1 MYSKRIRQDLG
12 SGAQCRLWFPNEP
25 TSQKKKRC
33 HDKENDG
40 GDNHSPK
47 DESFA
52 TCVHLRMIEDAEQKI
67 NRPFIIGLAFIP
79 YRYLF
84 CYNLINMF
92 KYIIRKLFGTR
103 NDRVLKKMASVVAE
117 INTHEETVQAM
128 TDEELKAKTPYFRN
142 LLQTGKTLDDI
153 LPEVFAVVRETAR
166 RVLGMRHYDV
176 QLLGGIVLHRG
187 MISEMKTGEGKT
199 LVATLPA
206 YLNALTGKGV
216 HIVTVNDYLANRDAN
231 WMGEIFRFLGL
242 SVGVIQHEMSD
253 EERRDAYRC
262 DITYGTNNEFGFDY
276 LRDNMKFEQSALAQR
291 PFYYAIV
298 DEVDSILIDEARTP
312 LIISGPTEGST
323 AFFYNVN
330 DFVKRIKNDSTSY
343 ELDEKSKTV
352 VLTETGIAEAERFF
366 KIDNLYDLSNMELL
380 HQIYQSL
387 KAHKLFARDVDY
399 LVKDNQVVIVDEF
412 TGRMMPGRRYSDGLH
427 QALEAK
433 ENVRIEREYQ
443 TLATITFQNLFRM
456 YEKLSGM
463 TGTAITEAV
472 EFSAIYNLDVIEI
485 PTNRPLIRIEHPDVI
500 YGSLEEK
507 WNAVVEEIRHLHE
520 KGQPV
525 LVGTISIENSELLS
539 KYLKR
544 EKIPHV
550 VLNAKYHEREAEIV
564 AQAGRLGAVTIA
576 TNMAGRG
583 TDILLGGNPDFILRE
598 ELKKKGYTLQ
608 TAPEVVV
615 NQLKIDIETSC
626 REAQKKVLTLGGLHI
641 LGTERHESRRIDNQL
656 RGRSGR
662 QGDPGSSR
670 FYISL
675 EDNLMKILGSDRI
688 KNLLVRSGMRD
699 GVPIENK
706 LVSRAIENAQKQ
718 IEGQHFSIRKHL
730 LEYDDVMNKQRQV
743 IYTMRHEILMG
754 ADLSDQIQSMVEGT
768 SADLCESYLPGNAES
783 TEWQVDSFKNELKA
797 IFGIDIQSILDNPVE
812 SYKPSQVQESIMK
825 YLKSVYREKEQM
837 MGTGMM
843 REFERWIFLQIIDN
857 QWKDHLLT
865 IDHLK
870 EGIGLRSYA
879 QRDPLIEYKKE
890 SFTLFEEL
898 QQRIDEET
906 LRFIYQLKPVVQDQ
920 LEKQKSRQKSTVNR
934 PTLKMPG
941 RKAKKRR

>member
-1 MYSKRIRQDLG
+1 
-12 SGAQCRLWFPNEP
+12 
-25 TSQKKKRC
+25 
-33 HDKENDG
+33 
-40 GDNHSPK
+40 
-47 DESFA
+47 
-52 TCVHLRMIEDAEQKI
+52 
-67 NRPFIIGLAFIP
+67 
-79 YRYLF
+79 
-84 CYNLINMF
+84 MF
-92 KYIIRKLFGTR
+92 KFIIRKLFGTR
-103 NDRVLKKMASVVAE
+103 NDRVLKKMDHIVE
-117 INTHEETVQAM
+117 QINFHETAISALS
-128 TDEELKAKTPYFRN
+128 DAELKDKTQYFKAQ
-142 LLQTGKTLDDI
+142 LQDGKALDDL
-153 LPEVFAVVRETAR
+153 LPEAFSIVRETAK

-187 MISEMKTGEGKT
+187 MIAEMKTGEGKT

-206 YLNALTGKGV
+206 YLNALTDKGV

-253 EERRDAYRC
+253 EERQLAYRC

-276 LRDNMKFEQSALAQR
+276 LRDNMKFDQASLAQK
-291 PFYYAIV
+291 PFHFAIV

-330 DFVKRIKNDSTSY
+330 DFVKRIKNDSSAY

-366 KIDNLYDLSNMELL
+366 KVENLYDLTNMDML

-472 EFSAIYNLDVIEI
+472 EFASIYNLDVIEI
-485 PTNRPLIRIEHPDVI
+485 PTNRPMIRIEFQDVI
-500 YGSLEEK
+500 YGSIEEK
-507 WNAVVEEIRHLHE
+507 WDAVAEEIRSLHE

-525 LVGTISIENSELLS
+525 LVGTISIENSEILS
-539 KYLKR
+539 KRLKR
-544 EKIPHV
+544 DRIPHV

-564 AQAGRLGAVTIA
+564 AQAGRISAVTIA

-583 TDILLGGNPDFILRE
+583 TDILLGGNPEYILRE
-598 ELKKKGYTLQ
+598 ELKKRGFSLQ
-608 TAPEVVV
+608 TAPEVILT
-615 NQLKIDIETSC
+615 QLKEEIDTST
-626 REAQKKVLTLGGLHI
+626 REAHEKVLSLGGLHI

-718 IEGQHFSIRKHL
+718 IESQHFSVRKHL
-730 LEYDDVMNKQRQV
+730 LEYDDVMNKQRKV
-743 IYTMRHEILMG
+743 IYTMRREVLMG
-754 ADLSDQIQSMVEGT
+754 ADLSERIHQLVDDICL
-768 SADLCESYLPGNAES
+768 DLCESYLPKDQDAG
-783 TEWQVDSFKNELKA
+783 EWQTDSFKNEIKA
-797 IFGIDIQSILDNPVE
+797 IFGVDLQSVFDEAIEDLAP
-812 SYKPSQVQESIMK
+812 PAIHESIFK
-825 YLKSVYREKEQM
+825 YLSALHREKENM
-837 MGTGMM
+837 MGISMM
-843 REFERWIFLQIIDN
+843 REFERWIFMQIIDT

-890 SFTLFEEL
+890 SFTLFKAL
-898 QQRIDEET
+898 QQRIEEESI
-906 LRFIYQLKPVVQDQ
+906 RFIYQLKPVEEER
-920 LEKQKSRQKSTVNR
+920 LAKQKSRQKAPTSR
-934 PTLKMPG
+934 PTLKMPSG
-941 RKAKKRR
+941 KQSKSRRRR

>member
-1 MYSKRIRQDLG
+1 
-12 SGAQCRLWFPNEP
+12 
-25 TSQKKKRC
+25 
-33 HDKENDG
+33 
-40 GDNHSPK
+40 
-47 DESFA
+47 
-52 TCVHLRMIEDAEQKI
+52 
-67 NRPFIIGLAFIP
+67 
-79 YRYLF
+79 
-84 CYNLINMF
+84 MF
-92 KYIIRKLFGTR
+92 KFILRKLFGTR
-103 NDRVLKKMASVVAE
+103 NDRVIKKMSVTVE
-117 INTHEETVQAM
+117 QINRHEPAVQALG
-128 TDEELKAKTPYFRN
+128 DSELADKTAYFKA
-142 LLQTGKTLDDI
+142 LLQSGKNLDDI
-153 LPEVFAVVRETAR
+153 LPEAFAVVRETAK

-176 QLLGGIVLHRG
+176 QLLGGIVLHQG

-242 SVGVIQHEMSD
+242 SVGVIQHEMTD
-253 EERRDAYRC
+253 EERQEAYRC

-276 LRDNMKFEQSALAQR
+276 LRDNMKFEQAALAQR
-291 PFYYAIV
+291 PFHYAIV

-323 AFFYNVN
+323 AFYYNVN
-330 DFVKRIKNDSTSY
+330 DFVKRIKNDASAF
-343 ELDEKSKTV
+343 ELDEKTKTV

-366 KIDNLYDLSNMELL
+366 KVENLYDLTNMDLL

-433 ENVRIEREYQ
+433 ENVHIEREYQ

-456 YEKLSGM
+456 YDKLAGM

-472 EFSAIYNLDVIEI
+472 EFSSIYKLDVIEI
-485 PTNRPLIRIEHPDVI
+485 PTNKPMIRIEYPDVI
-500 YGSLEEK
+500 YGSIEEK
-507 WNAVVEEIRHLHE
+507 WDAVSEEIRQLHE

-525 LVGTISIENSELLS
+525 LVGTISIENSEILS
-539 KYLKR
+539 KRLKK
-544 EKIPHV
+544 EHIPHV

-583 TDILLGGNPDFILRE
+583 TDILLGGNPEFILKE
-598 ELKKKGYTLQ
+598 ELKKRGYSPQ
-608 TAPEVVV
+608 TAPEVTV
-615 NQLKIDIETSC
+615 NQLRQEIDDTC
-626 REAQKKVLTLGGLHI
+626 RQAQKKVIELGGLHI

-699 GVPIENK
+699 GVPIENR

-743 IYTMRHEILMG
+743 IYSMRKEVLMG
-754 ADLSDQIQSMVEGT
+754 ADLSERVHQMVDGIC
-768 SADLCESYLPGNAES
+768 SDLCDSYLPKDKDAG
-783 TEWQVDSFKNELKA
+783 EWQIDSFVKELKA
-797 IFGIDIQSILDNPVE
+797 IFGVDPQAIFDSPLPDLEQDKIYDSLF
-812 SYKPSQVQESIMK
+812 K
-825 YLKSVYREKEQM
+825 YFSAVYREKESM
-837 MGTGMM
+837 MGSRMM
-843 REFERWIFLQIIDN
+843 REFERWIFMQIVDS

-898 QQRIDEET
+898 QQRIEEEAV
-906 LRFIYQLKPVVQDQ
+906 RFIYQLKPVVEDQ
-920 LEKQKSRQKSTVNR
+920 LARQKNRQKNPVSR
-934 PTLKMPG
+934 PTLKMPSG
-941 RKAKKRR
+941 KSKKRR